1 VLDIDSPGG
10 SPVQSDLIATRIR
23 RRAEKAGVPVHAVIQ
38 EMGASGGYW
47 VACAADLIHANPM
60 SVVGSIGVRGG
71 GFGLSDLIG
80 RIGVE
85 RRLYTAGEN
94 KARLDPFTPERPDD
108 VAFVT
113 ALMEELHGRFKDWVR
128 EQRGARLPADDAAIF
143 DGSWMLGERA
153 MTLGLIDALGDLDQ
167 LTRQLGGPKVRVQVN
182 RPRRRSLLSRLPRL
196 MMDAALDALEA
207 LRTRIDLQL

>member
-1 VLDIDSPGG
+1 VNLLFWRGKRIQVIELHGILAARSGALSIASLGPVIDRAFARAGGLPVVLDIDSPGG

-80 RIGVE
+80 RSGDFIPPVRT
-85 RRLYTAGEN
+85 RR
-94 KARLDPFTPERPDD
+94 
-108 VAFVT
+108 
-113 ALMEELHGRFKDWVR
+113 DWI
-128 EQRGARLPADDAAIF
+128 P
-143 DGSWMLGERA
+143 
-153 MTLGLIDALGDLDQ
+153 
-167 LTRQLGGPKVRVQVN
+167 
-182 RPRRRSLLSRLPRL
+182 SRLSGPT
-196 MMDAALDALEA
+196 MSPS
-207 LRTRIDLQL
+207 

>member
-1 VLDIDSPGG
+1 
-10 SPVQSDLIATRIR
+10 
-23 RRAEKAGVPVHAVIQ
+23 
-38 EMGASGGYW
+38 
-47 VACAADLIHANPM
+47 
-60 SVVGSIGVRGG
+60 
-71 GFGLSDLIG
+71 
-80 RIGVE
+80 
-85 RRLYTAGEN
+85 
-94 KARLDPFTPERPDD
+94 
-108 VAFVT
+108 VT